1 MKKNYIS
8 YIINILITINILS
21 ANSYICSIC
30 LKPLG
35 EIFSTDAW
43 GNHFHTTHEKEGI
56 FCNSCSRIIS
66 EKITQGGYLYN
77 DGRHLC
83 SLCAASSIKDENSIN
98 KAYNSVINQL
108 SKIGII
114 NIPNE
119 IEIKLLNFNE
129 LNNKAGKSN
138 HPELKGFTK
147 LIINNQFN
155 VHQIFILSALPK
167 IEFEAILAH
176 ELLHIWIHYK
186 NINLSSKFEEA
197 FCDLGKYLIYNND
210 QTQFSSIHLLAMN
223 KNNSLHNKEYIT
235 LKNILNQYG
244 WEYLIRFIINI
255 NIETPY

>member
-1 MKKNYIS
+1 MNKIYIP
-8 YIINILITINILS
+8 YIINLLIIINILL
-21 ANSYICSIC
+21 ANAYICSIC
-30 LKPLG
+30 LEPLG

-43 GNHFHTTHEKEGI
+43 GNHFHTVHEKEGV

-77 DGRHLC
+77 DGRYLC

-98 KAYNSVINQL
+98 DAYSSVINQL
-108 SKIGII
+108 SKVGII

-119 IEIKLLNFNE
+119 IKITLLNFKE

-138 HPELKGFTK
+138 HSELKGFTK

-155 VHQIFILSALPK
+155 AHEISILTGLPK

-186 NINLSSKFEEA
+186 NIELTSETEEA

-223 KNNSLHNKEYIT
+223 KNNSLYNKEYIT

-255 NIETPY
+255 NIETLY